1 MPLLTKIKTQ
11 LVIHSRRKVTGLLEG
26 QYASLHAGRSLD
38 FSDLRDYLPGDDVSD
53 IDWKASAR
61 TGSLLVKRYVADRKH
76 TLFLLVDTGRELAA
90 LADWDDALGSGAVKR
105 DLAVTAAGVLGW
117 IAIRHGDYVGL
128 ICRDQHGPTILR
140 PSTRELDLERML
152 ELVEA
157 SCSEDGPA
165 QDTRGL
171 LDYAIHS
178 IRRRTIMVLV
188 TSGIDLDPETESML
202 RRLLVQ
208 HELIVVTIADVDPTE
223 PGRAGRAVRDIGTGR
238 RFPGFAARSTR
249 LAGELAAADAE
260 RRERRAASL
269 TRLGVSSVE
278 LSSTD
283 ELLPALLA
291 LLDGM
296 RHAR

>member
-1 MPLLTKIKTQ
+1 MSLLIRIKTQ
-11 LVIHSRRKVTGLLEG
+11 LGIHSRRKVTGLLEG

-61 TGSLLVKRYVADRKH
+61 NGSLLVKRYVADRKH
-76 TLFLLVDTGRELAA
+76 TLFLLVDTGREFAA
-90 LADWDDALGSGAVKR
+90 LAGWDEASRSGEVKR
-105 DLAVTAAGVLGW
+105 DLAIRAAGTLGW

-128 ICRDQHGPTILR
+128 ICRDEHGPTIQR

-152 ELVEA
+152 EQVEA
-157 SCSEDGPA
+157 CCQADSPA

-171 LDYAIHS
+171 LDYAIRAV
-178 IRRRTIMVLV
+178 RRRTIMVLI
-188 TSGIDLDPETESML
+188 TSGIDIDPETESML

-208 HELIVVTIADVDPTE
+208 HELILVTIADVDPTE

-249 LAGELAAADAE
+249 LAAELATADAE

-278 LSSTD
+278 LHHAD
-283 ELLPALLA
+283 ELVPALLT

-296 RHAR
+296 RHVR

>member
-38 FSDLRDYLPGDDVSD
+38 FSDLRDYIPGDDVSD

-61 TGSLLVKRYVADRKH
+61 QGSLLVKRYVADRKH
-76 TLFLLVDTGRELAA
+76 TLFLVVDTGREMTA
-90 LADWDDALGSGAVKR
+90 LASWGVADDAGEVKR
-105 DLAVTAAGVLGW
+105 ELAITAAGIFGW

-128 ICRDQHGPTILR
+128 ICRGEDGPTIQR

-157 SCSEDGPA
+157 SCQDDSPS
-165 QDTRGL
+165 QDTLGL
-171 LDYAIHS
+171 LDYAIRS
-178 IRRRTIMVLV
+178 VRRRTIMVLV
-188 TSGIDLDPETESML
+188 TSGLDIDPEAESML

-208 HELIVVTIADVDPTE
+208 HELILVTIGDVDPTE
-223 PGRAGRAVRDIGTGR
+223 PGRAGRRVRDVSTGR
-238 RFPGFAARSTR
+238 YFPGFAARSAR
-249 LAGELAAADAE
+249 LAGELATADAE
-260 RRERRAASL
+260 RRERRRASL

-278 LSSTD
+278 LD
-283 ELLPALLA
+283 NAAELIPAVLA
-291 LLDGM
+291 LIDGM